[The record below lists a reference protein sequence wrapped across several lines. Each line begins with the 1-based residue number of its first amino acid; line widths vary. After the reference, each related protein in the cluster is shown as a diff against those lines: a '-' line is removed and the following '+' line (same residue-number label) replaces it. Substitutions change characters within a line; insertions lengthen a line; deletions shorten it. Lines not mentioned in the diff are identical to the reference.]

1 MTPAVHPPSCPLWL
15 SVQTRAVSH
24 NLQHN
29 RTVNE
34 STIEL
39 VHLKIIELVHL
50 KINEWIHLKII
61 ELVHLKINEWI
72 HQSEL
77 DYLFKDKLL
86 TSLSLSK

>member
-39 VHLKIIELVHL
+39 VHLKI
-50 KINEWIHLKII
+50 NEWIHLKII

-86 TSLSLSK
+86 TGLSLSK